1 VRYSYLRL
9 YADEQ
14 GESHFADV
22 ALELTAVDFAPP
34 AAPVYLSPFLPARQV
49 GFFGLLPDWEGGVL
63 HPSPS
68 RQVVVI
74 LSGRSQVTASDG
86 MVRELAPGA
95 VLLLEDTTGRGHS
108 SRVLS
113 AEPVLHVVVQLPID
127 PQGSSV
133 HA

>member
-9 YADEQ
+9 YADAQ

-34 AAPVYLSPFLPARQV
+34 AAPVWLSPFLPARQV
-49 GFFGLLPDWEGGVL
+49 GFFGVLPDWEGGVP

-68 RQVVVI
+68 RQVLVI

-86 MVRELAPGA
+86 TVRELSPGS

-108 SRVLS
+108 ARVLS
-113 AEPVLHVVVQLPID
+113 AEPVLHVVVQLPTD
-127 PQGSSV
+127 PQ
-133 HA
+133 